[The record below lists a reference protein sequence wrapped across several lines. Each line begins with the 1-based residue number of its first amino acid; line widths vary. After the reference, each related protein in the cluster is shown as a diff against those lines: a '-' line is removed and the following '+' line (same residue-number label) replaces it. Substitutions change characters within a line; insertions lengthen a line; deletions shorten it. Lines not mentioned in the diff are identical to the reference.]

1 MRFEPSRLA
10 LFFGLSV
17 ALQSVTADA
26 IVVARVTRRGY
37 ILVDDTGDYTDQI
50 PTANTRETVQFI
62 ADATNALEE
71 VDGFHEGQFL
81 AAMQIPQGQDPLA
94 FYLPIR
100 NDVRGIG
107 QRSSIDGRSEVFDTN
122 SIFGAA
128 FPLDGF
134 VYLNSYRFYTDP
146 RAVIFGR
153 FLICTQEFGHRY
165 GAELAVPAFPV
176 GDRDA
181 AVDAG
186 DDASADA
193 GDDASVDASD
203 DVAADASDASNDAAS
218 DAANDATGDGGD
230 ASTGPVALA
239 RDSLLGR
246 GNTVNGQVVNRAHWS
261 YFFNTGGSPMEGN
274 NWTEISPGMFR
285 TERPT
290 FRFSPLDLYNMGLI
304 PPSEVPTTY
313 LIAEPQNVPRNVS
326 RDSAPE
332 YYNRV
337 VTVRGRR
344 VDVSMEDITRANG
357 TRSPAYPAA
366 PRNLDVVWV
375 LWATPEDVNDE
386 LAAEFDEAV
395 DSCALGYA
403 FATAER
409 GRLVTTVPGSDGG
422 LEKDAAVSDASVDA
436 SVRDVPFDP
445 DVPNIPPPDGM
456 SMPGSDVPDADV
468 PTITTPA
475 EVHAE
480 GGCTCTAGAPRGAT
494 PGAIAAVGVA
504 IAAFCRRARRRV
516 KR

>member
-1 MRFEPSRLA
+1 MRFDPSRLA
-10 LFFGLSV
+10 LLLGLSV

-37 ILVDDTGDYTDQI
+37 ILTDDLGDYGDTI
-50 PTANTRETVQFI
+50 PVASTRDTVQFV
-62 ADATNALEE
+62 ADVTAALEE
-71 VDGFHEGQFL
+71 VEDFHEGNYL
-81 AAMQIPQGQDPLA
+81 AAMQIPRGDNPLA

-107 QRSSIDGRSEVFDTN
+107 QRSSVDSRSEVFDTN
-122 SIFGAA
+122 SIFRTA

-165 GAELAVPAFPV
+165 GATLAVPAFPV

-181 AVDAG
+181 ST
-186 DDASADA
+186 DDAAADA
-193 GDDASVDASD
+193 ASDASD
-203 DVAADASDASNDAAS
+203 DALTDAAADASNDASGDAS
-218 DAANDATGDGGD
+218 SDVSSDVSD
-230 ASTGPVALA
+230 ASTGPAALT
-239 RDSLLGR
+239 RDALLGR
-246 GNTVNGQVVNRAHWS
+246 GNTVNGMVVNRAHWS

-274 NWTEISPGMFR
+274 NWNEFEPGMFR
-285 TERPT
+285 TDRPT
-290 FRFSPLDLYNMGLI
+290 FRFSPLDMYNMGLI
-304 PPSEVPTTY
+304 PASEVPTTF
-313 LIAEPQNVPRNVS
+313 LIADPQNVPRNIS

-344 VDVSMEDITRANG
+344 VDVSMSDIMRANG
-357 TRSPAYPAA
+357 TRSPAYPSA

-375 LWATPEDVNDE
+375 LLAAPEDVNDE
-386 LAAEFDEAV
+386 LAAEFDEAI

-422 LEKDAAVSDASVDA
+422 LEDDASTGDASVDA
-436 SVRDVPFDP
+436 LEDVTRRDVPFDP

-456 SMPGSDVPDADV
+456 SMPGADV
-468 PTITTPA
+468 PATTAPA
-475 EVHAE
+475 VRAE
-480 GGCTCTAGAPRGAT
+480 GGCACSTSAPRSAGGASI
-494 PGAIAAVGVA
+494 ALALAAAV
-504 IAAFCRRARRRV
+504 AFFRRARRGVMAR
-516 KR
+516 RER